1 MSTPAILNGENIKI
15 VPLQFR
21 GTQMPNLTPWLLTL
35 SLFVQQTLSYL
46 VMMIP
51 YLCVKSF
58 SKKKS
63 HIRFSVTPW
72 SIFRIW
78 GVCPYIPNIT
88 PPNHPLKGADIRQFW
103 WEMGGKVAHDYP
115 TGSRP
120 FRSKTKAVI
129 GGGLGGFVFWVQF
142 WLKIWLIIYKKI
154 VQGAQ
159 NWPKNV
165 YLCWG
170 RRGLECG
177 RVSQQFGDSDNNKKH
192 QRLIH

>member
-15 VPLQFR
+15 VPLEFR

-88 PPNHPLKGADIRQFW
+88 
-103 WEMGGKVAHDYP
+103 
-115 TGSRP
+115 
-120 FRSKTKAVI
+120 
-129 GGGLGGFVFWVQF
+129 
-142 WLKIWLIIYKKI
+142 
-154 VQGAQ
+154 
-159 NWPKNV
+159 
-165 YLCWG
+165 
-170 RRGLECG
+170 RGLDPIAG
-177 RVSQQFGDSDNNKKH
+177 R
-192 QRLIH
+192 

>member
-1 MSTPAILNGENIKI
+1 MSTPAILNGEIIKI
-15 VPLQFR
+15 VPLEFR

-58 SKKKS
+58 PKKKS

-88 PPNHPLKGADIRQFW
+88 PPKHPLKGVYIRQFW
-103 WEMGGKVAHDYP
+103 CYIGGKVPHGYL
-115 TGSRP
+115 TGSRL
-120 FRSKTKAVI
+120 FRGKTKAVI
-129 GGGLGGFVFWVQF
+129 GGDLDGFLFLMEF
-142 WLKIWLIIYKKI
+142 
-154 VQGAQ
+154 
-159 NWPKNV
+159 
-165 YLCWG
+165 
-170 RRGLECG
+170 
-177 RVSQQFGDSDNNKKH
+177 
-192 QRLIH
+192 

>member
-15 VPLQFR
+15 VPLEFR

-72 SIFRIW
+72 SIFRIR

-103 WEMGGKVAHDYP
+103 YVMGGKMPRAIVVD
-115 TGSRP
+115 
-120 FRSKTKAVI
+120 
-129 GGGLGGFVFWVQF
+129 LGP
-142 WLKIWLIIYKKI
+142 L
-154 VQGAQ
+154 
-159 NWPKNV
+159 
-165 YLCWG
+165 
-170 RRGLECG
+170 
-177 RVSQQFGDSDNNKKH
+177 
-192 QRLIH
+192 